1 MVENKVTELVVYLSD
16 QKAILENVVSCLE
29 KEQTAIIEEDAD
41 KLKAAIEGKAQYIDE
56 LALVEEKRS
65 KDYPGITL
73 SQLEEEGHMTP
84 ELEQIGNELRDLVD
98 EAQRLQRL
106 NRVLTQRSR
115 EYAEKMIALL
125 QGESKA
131 TYRSDGKK
139 DDPKGSSTIIDSSV

>member
-1 MVENKVTELVVYLSD
+1 MVENKVTELVVYLSE

-65 KDYPGITL
+65 EDYPGITL

-115 EYAEKMIALL
+115 EYAEKMIAFCRVRARQPTGLM
-125 QGESKA
+125 
-131 TYRSDGKK
+131 GKR
-139 DDPKGSSTIIDSSV
+139 TTLRVQVL